1 MIEKRSG
8 RKGKRLERSVSQL
21 ESAVEPHF
29 VFGGKKGSGSARR
42 LFVPQKRLLSPIF
55 ETRAERPHAILR
67 MVSTHA

>member
-8 RKGKRLERSVSQL
+8 GKAKQSEHAVSQA
-21 ESAVEPHF
+21 ESVEPHF

-42 LFVPQKRLLSPIF
+42 LFVPQKRFLSPVF